1 MVRHQRVRGGES
13 CVAAMAA
20 RTGSISASLSPP
32 PSSPFAFSFC
42 TSGGFSLFA
51 ALSWLLSPSPT
62 PLHCARWWDGHSRCD
77 RRHVCN
83 HACHRYNLEVMQLLG
98 MTYDLHGEMIK
109 DAGCLQ
115 PNKIDIVKRKSRDG
129 DVAQIVVQTLTM
141 QGSPFTNDSCD
152 NLVTAGELFRF
163 QPHMTQRQLC
173 ILCLGDSTLI
183 TIVKDNMVGTGQDD
197 FGSDVVIDLDGSV
210 PVWRPLLIAAV
221 CLSW

>member
-1 MVRHQRVRGGES
+1 
-13 CVAAMAA
+13 
-20 RTGSISASLSPP
+20 
-32 PSSPFAFSFC
+32 
-42 TSGGFSLFA
+42 
-51 ALSWLLSPSPT
+51 
-62 PLHCARWWDGHSRCD
+62 
-77 RRHVCN
+77 
-83 HACHRYNLEVMQLLG
+83 MQLLG